1 MIFLFFLPTDQLQ
14 VLKLICRHL
23 YKALRGCKHVLNQV
37 MLVLNSCALTEFW
50 QIPKLLLHI
59 LIQDLLVARY

>member
-23 YKALRGCKHVLNQV
+23 YKALRGCKHVLSQV
-37 MLVLNSCALTEFW
+37 MLVLKFMRS
-50 QIPKLLLHI
+50 HGI
-59 LIQDLLVARY
+59 LADTKITVTYFSPGFTCG